1 MRKQNVGLVLSAKI
15 INIIFG
21 SLMSV
26 AGILLIVLTGLENVL
41 AQRIF
46 LGILLALCGAAKI
59 FGYFSN
65 DLYRLAFQYDL
76 AIGSFCVVLSLL
88 AVLTPEESYG
98 AIPLFIS
105 LYVLIDALLKLQMAF
120 DARHFGMRSW
130 VIILITAAVLCAAVL
145 FAGASLLAQLFRPMV
160 AVGLALLLDG
170 LENTWITAHTVRIRS
185 KKKNFTD
192 PFEPE

>member
-1 MRKQNVGLVLSAKI
+1 MRKQNVGLVISAKI
-15 INIIFG
+15 VNIIFG
-21 SLMSV
+21 SLMGV

-76 AIGSFCVVLSLL
+76 AVGSFCVVLSLL
-88 AVLTPEESYG
+88 AIFTPEAQYG
-98 AIPLFIS
+98 VLPLLIT
-105 LYVLIDALLKLQMAF
+105 LYVLFDALLKMQMAF
-120 DARHFGMRSW
+120 DARRFGMKSW
-130 VIILITAAVLCAAVL
+130 VLILITAAVLCAAVL
-145 FAGASLLAQLFRPMV
+145 FAGASLLAELFRPML
-160 AVGLALLLDG
+160 AVGIALLLDG

-185 KKKNFTD
+185 RKKNLSD
-192 PFEPE
+192 LFEQE

>member
-1 MRKQNVGLVLSAKI
+1 MRKQNIGLVMTAKI

-26 AGILLIVLTGLENVL
+26 AGILLIVLPGLETVL

-46 LGILLALCGAAKI
+46 LGILLGLCGAAKM

-76 AIGSFCVVLSLL
+76 AVGGFCMVLSLVVIL
-88 AVLTPEESYG
+88 MPESMYGVL
-98 AIPLFIS
+98 PLLIT
-105 LYVLIDALLKLQMAF
+105 LYVLFDALLKLQMAI
-120 DARHFGMRSW
+120 DARSFGMKSW
-130 VIILITAAVLCAAVL
+130 IGIMITGAILCAAVL
-145 FAGASLLAQLFRPMV
+145 FAGASLIAELFRPMI

-170 LENTWITAHTVRIRS
+170 MENTWITAHTVRIRGR
-185 KKKNFTD
+185 KKNFD
-192 PFEPE
+192 FEEK